1 MPNLS
6 TVLLSIKGEAKKASI
21 SLTSDSEITIELLQ
35 KYFKKKDAPEIVHR
49 FQIDNKFVF
58 VFGYLKGKKGT
69 ENKSTLPQL
78 KTALALFGDAI
89 IIVSNQAEWS
99 HPVPFTVEQ
108 WINMNKLPV
117 KQTKKEE
124 KEDQEEDDQE
134 EEEEE
139 EEEEIDELSEIEEEE
154 AEDDFDGSDSEAE
167 SIIEKEEELEEA
179 PVPVKRRRAPV
190 IKVDITAVKEE
201 IDIQSPPESHKI
213 RMACLHNFEFL
224 TSSFSEEQIRS
235 LEKSIF
241 EASSQFAQKN
251 YVVRSW
257 KSTQFIDIYK
267 QIFRS
272 VVNNIH
278 PDSPVKNPRLL
289 LRILE
294 GEFELSAIPF
304 MTSYEMYPEKWF
316 ELKDRL
322 VQREQKILEGN
333 KSRATD
339 QFKCRRCNK
348 RECTY
353 YELQT
358 RSADEPMTIF
368 ITCLNCGKEWRQG

>member
-35 KYFKKKDAPEIVHR
+35 KYFKKKDAPEIVHQ

-139 EEEEIDELSEIEEEE
+139 EE
-154 AEDDFDGSDSEAE
+154 
-167 SIIEKEEELEEA
+167 
-179 PVPVKRRRAPV
+179 
-190 IKVDITAVKEE
+190 
-201 IDIQSPPESHKI
+201 
-213 RMACLHNFEFL
+213 
-224 TSSFSEEQIRS
+224 
-235 LEKSIF
+235 
-241 EASSQFAQKN
+241 
-251 YVVRSW
+251 
-257 KSTQFIDIYK
+257 
-267 QIFRS
+267 
-272 VVNNIH
+272 
-278 PDSPVKNPRLL
+278 
-289 LRILE
+289 
-294 GEFELSAIPF
+294 
-304 MTSYEMYPEKWF
+304 
-316 ELKDRL
+316 
-322 VQREQKILEGN
+322 
-333 KSRATD
+333 
-339 QFKCRRCNK
+339 
-348 RECTY
+348 
-353 YELQT
+353 
-358 RSADEPMTIF
+358 
-368 ITCLNCGKEWRQG
+368 